1 MNDSLLSL
9 QWTGMPMEQLG
20 ALGGAAALIITALYL
35 LKLRKRRVQVPF
47 SPLWGRVLAEYRQQ
61 TDWWRRLRRLLSWLL
76 FMFLAATMVFALG
89 DPHPEGEVLEG
100 RHIVLLVDNSA
111 SMGATDVSG
120 GVDRLDLAKQQAR
133 KVFETVGAEDRIMLV
148 NFHEQLQPLS
158 PFVAEPTVLEQPLRD
173 LKVTATGTDYSQA
186 LQFAAD
192 SLRDKERGELVILSD
207 GAGFDAKVMEG
218 LDFGKK
224 TTIRHIKLGESAG
237 NLAVTGFSV
246 RRYLSNKLDYELFVR
261 AQSSFD
267 RPVEADLELWADGR
281 LVDNRV
287 VSLAPG
293 AFEQRFFP
301 SQAVSG
307 ERLEARVKMRTADA
321 RDVFPLDDR
330 AYALLPP
337 TKKLSVLLVTPG
349 NLYLEG
355 TLLLNANVT
364 VEQVTAA
371 KYDPNKPYDVVFIDR
386 EIPSVVPERGF
397 FVYVD
402 PQGERSP
409 WPNKGSISNPIITTH
424 KKSHPLMR
432 WIGMRD
438 VNIGVAQRFG
448 LERGDDVVA
457 SAFGDAMIVAREEGD
472 RKLVGLAFDI
482 RSSDL
487 PLRVAFP
494 VLMLN
499 ILDYSQ
505 LDDEGLVQNGL
516 TGRTL
521 AVRVDDKG
529 VKEATV
535 TRPDGGQQR
544 VPVYGQAAMVYADQ
558 AGFYEVAAGSA
569 KRALAANLINPKE
582 AQIAPQQI
590 VAEGKEVRQDTSGLF
605 FRRDELW
612 IWALLACLALVL
624 LEWYT
629 YNRRITI

>member
-1 MNDSLLSL
+1 MNPSMWSL
-9 QWTGMPMEQLG
+9 QWTGLPMEQLG
-20 ALGGAAALIITALYL
+20 ALFFFAAVMITLLYL
-35 LKLRKRRVQVPF
+35 LKLKKRRVQVPF

-61 TDWWRRLRRLLSWLL
+61 TDWWRRLRHFLSWLL
-76 FMFLAATMVFALG
+76 FLLMASLLVFALG

-100 RHIVLLVDNSA
+100 RHIVVLVDSSA
-111 SMGATDVSG
+111 SMASTDVSG
-120 GVDRLDLAKQQAR
+120 GVNRLDVAKQRAR
-133 KVFETVGAEDRIMLV
+133 EIFETVGAEDRIMLV

-158 PFVAEPTVLEQPLRD
+158 PFVAEPSVLEQPLRD
-173 LKVTATGTDYSQA
+173 LKVVATGTDYGQA

-192 SLRDKERGELVILSD
+192 SLRDKKRGELVILSD
-207 GAGFDAKVMEG
+207 GAGFDPKVMEG
-218 LDFGKK
+218 MDFGAG
-224 TTIRHIKLGESAG
+224 TTLRHIKVGESAG
-237 NLAVTGFSV
+237 NLGVTGFSV

-261 AQSSFD
+261 VQSSFE

-281 LVDNRV
+281 LVDSRAL
-287 VSLAPG
+287 SLEAG
-293 AFEQRFFP
+293 ASEQRFFP
-301 SQAVSG
+301 AQAVSG
-307 ERLEARVKMRTADA
+307 ERLEARVRMKTADA

-371 KYDPNKPYDVVFIDR
+371 KYDPSKSYDVVFIDR
-386 EIPSVVPERGF
+386 DIPEKLPASGF

-409 WPNKGSISNPIITTH
+409 WPNRGYIKNPIITSY

-438 VNIGVAQRFG
+438 VNIGQAQRFG
-448 LERGDDVVA
+448 LGRGDEVVA
-457 SAFGDAMIVAREEGD
+457 SAFGDAMIVSRVEGE
-472 RKLVGLAFDI
+472 RKLVGLAFDL
-482 RSSDL
+482 RASDL

-521 AVRVDDKG
+521 AVKVEEKG
-529 VKEATV
+529 AKEAV
-535 TRPDGGQQR
+535 VVSPDGQSR
-544 VPVYGQAAMVYADQ
+544 VVPVYGQAAMVYADQ
-558 AGFYEVAAGSA
+558 AGFYEISAGGA
-569 KRALAANLINPKE
+569 KQALAANLINPRE
-582 AQIAPQQI
+582 AEIAPQQI
-590 VAEGKEVRQDTSGLF
+590 VAQGQEIRQDTGGLF
-605 FRRDELW
+605 FKRDDLW
-612 IWALLACLALVL
+612 IWALLACLALLL

>member
-1 MNDSLLSL
+1 MFGL
-9 QWTGMPMEQLG
+9 QWTGLPMEQL
-20 ALGGAAALIITALYL
+20 AWLGGSSALIITILYL
-35 LKLRKRRVQVPF
+35 LKLKKRRVQVPF

-61 TDWWRRLRRLLSWLL
+61 TDWWRRLRRVLSWLL
-76 FMFLAATMVFALG
+76 ALLMAAMLLFSLG

-100 RHIVLLVDNSA
+100 RHIVLLVDSSA

-120 GVDRLDLAKQQAR
+120 GVDRLDIAKQQAR
-133 KVFETVGAEDRIMLV
+133 KIFETVGAEDRIMLV

-158 PFVAEPTVLEQPLRD
+158 PFVAEASMLEQPLRD
-173 LKVTATGTDYSQA
+173 LRVTATGTDYAQA

-192 SLRDKERGELVILSD
+192 SLRDKKRGELVILSD
-207 GAGFDAKVMEG
+207 GAGFDPKVMEG
-218 LDFGKK
+218 MDFGAG
-224 TTIRHIKLGESAG
+224 TTLSQIKPGESAG

-261 AQSSFD
+261 VQSSFD

-287 VSLAPG
+287 VSLEANG
-293 AFEQRFFP
+293 SEQRFFP
-301 SQAVSG
+301 SQAVAG
-307 ERLEARVKMRTADA
+307 ERLEARVRMRTADA
-321 RDVFPLDDR
+321 RDVFPLDDK

-337 TKKLSVLLVTPG
+337 TRKLTVLLVTPG

-364 VEQVTAA
+364 VEKVSAA
-371 KYDPNKPYDVVFIDR
+371 NYDPNKPYDVVFIDR
-386 EIPSVVPERGF
+386 DIPATLPERGF
-397 FVYVD
+397 FVFVD

-409 WPNKGSISNPIITTH
+409 WPDKGAINNPIITTH

-448 LERGDDVVA
+448 LSKGDEVVA
-457 SAFGDAMIVAREEGD
+457 SAFGDAMIVSRSQGE
-472 RKLVGLAFDI
+472 RTFVGLAFDI
-482 RSSDL
+482 RNSDL

-521 AVRVDDKG
+521 AVRVEDKAA
-529 VKEATV
+529 KEATV
-535 TRPDGGQQR
+535 TRPDGQTQR
-544 VPVYGQAAMVYADQ
+544 VPVYGQSAMVYADQ
-558 AGFYEVAAGSA
+558 AGFYEVEAGGM

-590 VAEGKEVRQDTSGLF
+590 VAEGQQVRQDTKGLF
-605 FRRDELW
+605 FKRDELW
-612 IWALLACLALVL
+612 IWALLAAIALLL

-629 YNRRITI
+629 YNRRITL

>member
-1 MNDSLLSL
+1 
-9 QWTGMPMEQLG
+9 
-20 ALGGAAALIITALYL
+20 
-35 LKLRKRRVQVPF
+35 
-47 SPLWGRVLAEYRQQ
+47 
-61 TDWWRRLRRLLSWLL
+61 
-76 FMFLAATMVFALG
+76 
-89 DPHPEGEVLEG
+89 
-100 RHIVLLVDNSA
+100 
-111 SMGATDVSG
+111 
-120 GVDRLDLAKQQAR
+120 
-133 KVFETVGAEDRIMLV
+133 
-148 NFHEQLQPLS
+148 
-158 PFVAEPTVLEQPLRD
+158 
-173 LKVTATGTDYSQA
+173 
-186 LQFAAD
+186 
-192 SLRDKERGELVILSD
+192 
-207 GAGFDAKVMEG
+207 
-218 LDFGKK
+218 
-224 TTIRHIKLGESAG
+224 
-237 NLAVTGFSV
+237 
-246 RRYLSNKLDYELFVR
+246 
-261 AQSSFD
+261 
-267 RPVEADLELWADGR
+267 
-281 LVDNRV
+281 
-287 VSLAPG
+287 
-293 AFEQRFFP
+293 
-301 SQAVSG
+301 
-307 ERLEARVKMRTADA
+307 
-321 RDVFPLDDR
+321 
-330 AYALLPP
+330 
-337 TKKLSVLLVTPG
+337 
-349 NLYLEG
+349 
-355 TLLLNANVT
+355 
-364 VEQVTAA
+364 
-371 KYDPNKPYDVVFIDR
+371 
-386 EIPSVVPERGF
+386 
-397 FVYVD
+397 
-402 PQGERSP
+402 
-409 WPNKGSISNPIITTH
+409 
-424 KKSHPLMR
+424 MR